1 MHVIAQDVVREEC
14 GRGRP
19 EVLAGAEW
27 LELDVVHLTEL
38 ADYVEREGRDDE
50 ERLRGLRRLLARMDE
65 EGARRHVPRHIDLG
79 PRLLFFRRM
88 GVSDPYE
95 QVPTP
100 AVLRGLIR
108 RHDARLWDVWEGEVC
123 AAHVMWMHL
132 RELLEERVE
141 GLQEGLALLGRDVV
155 CNQADGV
162 QTVAVEVPHFDLQT
176 DDMTLDI
183 ICRGLVA
190 GGYLHPETR
199 EEAFRYVC
207 KGSGKRQKGPL
218 VWTGKKNEF
227 KLMVKTLFA
236 GQPRMWERALGCFVH
251 VSGPFGEHVRN
262 AHPPLGDDSER
273 LAKRLAGVG

>member
-19 EVLAGAEW
+19 EVLVGAEW
-27 LELDVVHLTEL
+27 LELDVEHLAEL

-65 EGARRHVPRHIDLG
+65 EGARRHVPPQIDLG
-79 PRLLFFRRM
+79 PRLAFFRRM

-100 AVLRGLIR
+100 SALRELIR
-108 RHDARLWDVWEGEVC
+108 RSEARLWGMWSGEVC
-123 AAHVMWMHL
+123 AAHVLWLHL
-132 RELLEERVE
+132 RELVEGRVE
-141 GLQEGLALLGRDVV
+141 GLQEGLALLGRDVGCGRV
-155 CNQADGV
+155 EAAA
-162 QTVAVEVPHFDLQT
+162 TAAVEMPHFDLQI
-176 DDMTLDI
+176 DDMRLDI

-190 GGYLHPETR
+190 GGYLHPETK

-207 KGSGKRQKGPL
+207 KGSGKRVKGPL

-227 KLMVKTLFA
+227 KLMVQTLFA

-251 VSGPFGEHVRN
+251 VTGPFGEHIRN

-273 LAKRLAGVG
+273 LARRLAGGV